1 MFRSSAN
8 TIPSFFSYPYSE
20 SSRTKGKYEAEIAEL
35 TRELEAMRDKWTKS
49 RDEAAKK
56 DEELIV
62 VKALLKQKEVSLQQA
77 LEVSTYALLCTVLST
92 YVSPLLGLAKT
103 VSEQVKR
110 YVVIS

>member
-1 MFRSSAN
+1 MFLSSDIQVHSLENVFRSNAN

-77 LEVSTYALLCTVLST
+77 LEVSTYIRSDTMKS
-92 YVSPLLGLAKT
+92 
-103 VSEQVKR
+103 R
-110 YVVIS
+110 

>member
-1 MFRSSAN
+1 
-8 TIPSFFSYPYSE
+8 
-20 SSRTKGKYEAEIAEL
+20 
-35 TRELEAMRDKWTKS
+35 MRDKWTKS

>member
-1 MFRSSAN
+1 MWCSYLQTFKTIENVFHSSTNA
-8 TIPSFFSYPYSE
+8 IPSYPYSE

-77 LEVSTYALLCTVLST
+77 LEVSTYICFVT
-92 YVSPLLGLAKT
+92 YILYLVRLFTFGP
-103 VSEQVKR
+103 R
-110 YVVIS
+110 